1 MRNSRKGTKRSN
13 FRTFSRGPKR
23 KVFCTP
29 SRPPLRL
36 VNEESYRLKVVPP
49 TSRVRPSQR
58 LAFTVKEPVAP
69 WLLKLLKGS
78 PGIKLM
84 YSYATPSSY
93 RGSNR
98 PGGSSGVGVGPGKGV
113 ALGIAGKAK
122 KSGAGATFTAPL
134 VSELVDAAS
143 VPVSIPS
150 STPWFLCFAKLGS
163 ASSTPST
170 TVRHHLDIMFLP

>member
-29 SRPPLRL
+29 SMPSLRL
-36 VNEESYRLKVVPP
+36 VSEESYRLKVVPP

-58 LAFTVKEPVAP
+58 LAFTVKEPGAP
-69 WLLKLLKGS
+69 WVVKLLNES
-78 PGIKLM
+78 HDIKLM
-84 YSYATPSSY
+84 YSYARPSSY

-113 ALGIAGKAK
+113 GLGIAGIAK
-122 KSGAGATFTAPL
+122 KSGAGATFTALLESKVLPA
-134 VSELVDAAS
+134 VSV
-143 VPVSIPS
+143 VV
-150 STPWFLCFAKLGS
+150 G
-163 ASSTPST
+163 TPS
-170 TVRHHLDIMFLP
+170 